1 MKRIVSK
8 MKRGSNGRCVYLGLL
23 FLLAL
28 SFLAAG
34 CGDGSDGSAGAQG
47 PEGPAGPPGPVT
59 TTDESCV
66 VCHGEGTI
74 VDTAVFMPPPPPS
87 LTVTITA
94 VTDVG
99 DGQFLAAFTV
109 TDEDDE
115 GVAGFELGGNRFYI
129 NDIVPAG
136 TATASW
142 GTWDTDYLERWAY
155 ERDRTGFPLGTWTD
169 LGGGNYTYL
178 FATLAGSTEAL
189 AEAPDYSPTHV
200 QRVIIRVD
208 GRDDGFG
215 RAIGIQDFMVD
226 GTLLDPQRVL
236 APTDGCKKCH
246 SPEMDRAAHAGGYLD
261 TRACAMCH
269 SPIGNAEGDEMQEDD
284 AWSTL
289 LFHKLHAAIPMP
301 AFPNRIQ
308 GRGYGAVT
316 LPQPVN
322 DCVICHTG
330 NDYMTD
336 AFLTNP
342 TAEACGA
349 CHEDPKYGG
358 VNFVTGENHPGGPQ
372 LNNNACFFCHP
383 AAKTATDHDPAPEA
397 KNVSEYDVTI
407 TMTPPANTE
416 YYVAGETP
424 KVTVTLAT
432 GAGPVV
438 GTVYT
443 DNQRPEGITSITLG
457 LSLARVYV
465 YGPRALAVPVLTT
478 GSTTDPNFDPET
490 DTARQAHD
498 LWLANV
504 EGVSNADPLVMSD
517 SSGYVYQLLAIPDD
531 LEPGTYMA
539 RFEGAGYGGISSTDY
554 VTSSSAVITFQVG
567 TADVE
572 DKVAGDGCLK
582 CHGDTIMHLEGSH
595 AHHAA
600 FDTDGCLGCHDQ
612 SDNYAVPIANRVHAV
627 HSANGDGD
635 LYTIEE
641 RGYRDW
647 SWVTYPSDIGKCVV
661 CHTSGDDSYQ
671 TNPFE
676 MPCSGCHVVEGN
688 EVIDHMRQMGGP
700 F

>member
-8 MKRGSNGRCVYLGLL
+8 MKRGSNGRHVYLGLL

-28 SFLAAG
+28 SLLAAG
-34 CGDGSDGSAGAQG
+34 CGSGSDGQAGAQG
-47 PEGPAGPPGPVT
+47 PQGEPGPPGPVS

-74 VDTAVFMPPPPPS
+74 VDVAVFMPPPPPQM
-87 LTVTITA
+87 TVTITA
-94 VTDVG
+94 VTDIG
-99 DGQFLAAFTV
+99 DGQFQAAFSV
-109 TDEDDE
+109 TDADDDGIE
-115 GVAGFELGGNRFYI
+115 GIEVDSARFYL

-142 GTWDTDYLERWAY
+142 GTWDTDYLERWAQ
-155 ERDRTGFPLGTWTD
+155 ERTESRGIVYPLGTLTD
-169 LGGGNYTYL
+169 VGDGDYTYL
-178 FATLAGSTEAL
+178 FVTLAGSAEAL

-208 GRDDGFG
+208 GRDYGFN

-236 APTDGCKKCH
+236 APVDGCKKCH

-261 TRACAMCH
+261 TRACVMCH
-269 SPIGNAEGDEMQEDD
+269 SPIGNAYGDLMQEDD
-284 AWSTL
+284 AWASL
-289 LFHKLHAAIPMP
+289 LYHKLHAAIPMP

-322 DCVICHTG
+322 TCAICHTG
-330 NDYMTD
+330 NESMTD

-372 LNNNACFFCHP
+372 LNNDACFFCHP
-383 AAKTATDHDPAPEA
+383 AAKTTADHDPAPEP

-407 TMTPPANTE
+407 DMTPPANNE
-416 YYVAGETP
+416 YYVPGEMP

-432 GAGPVV
+432 GSGSVP

-443 DNQRPEGITSITLG
+443 GNQRAEGIVSDTDP
-457 LSLARVYV
+457 LSFARVYV

-490 DTARQAHD
+490 DTAKQGHD

-504 EGVSNADPLVMSD
+504 EGVPNADPQVVSD
-517 SSGYVYQLLAIPDD
+517 SNGYAYQLLAIPDD

-539 RFEGAGYGGISSTDY
+539 RFEGAGYGGITSTDY

-572 DKVAGDGCLK
+572 AKVAGDGCLK

-595 AHHAA
+595 AHHVA
-600 FDTDGCLGCHDQ
+600 FDTDACLGCHDQ

-627 HSANGDGD
+627 HSANSDGD
-635 LYTIEE
+635 IYNIE
-641 RGYRDW
+641 GGHRDW
-647 SWVTYPSDIGKCVV
+647 SWLTYPSDIGKCVV

-671 TNPFE
+671 TNPFLL
-676 MPCSGCHVVEGN
+676 PSTGCHAAES
-688 EVIDHMRQMGGP
+688 D
-700 F
+700 